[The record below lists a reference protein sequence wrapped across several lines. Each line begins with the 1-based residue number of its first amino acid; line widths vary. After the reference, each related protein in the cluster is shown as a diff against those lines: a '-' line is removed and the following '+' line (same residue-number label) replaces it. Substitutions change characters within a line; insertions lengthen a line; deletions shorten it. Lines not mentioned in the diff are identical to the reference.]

1 MKTKSIFLSFV
12 SILFCLIMISCSNN
26 SQSESNQKLELGGE
40 EKLVVLWTSADREV
54 ALKMAFM
61 YTINSKKYG
70 WWQDITLVVWGPSA
84 KLLSEDKELQ
94 DNIEHMLSL
103 GITVKACKMCADSY
117 GVSSQLE
124 EMGITV
130 KLMSE
135 LTDYLKEGRKI
146 LTL

>member
-1 MKTKSIFLSFV
+1 MV
-12 SILFCLIMISCSNN
+12 SCNSNSQPEN
-26 SQSESNQKLELGGE
+26 SQSIGLGGN
-40 EKLVVLWTSADREV
+40 EKLVVIWSSADREV

-70 WWQDITLVVWGPSA
+70 WWEDITLVVWGPSA

-124 EMGITV
+124 DLGITV